1 MNKKK
6 YLGIMLTAAAFL
18 MTSSGSAYADGW
30 WHQRAKEQSATNWL
44 VIVNAPGQ
52 CANTPCTEGDIFG
65 SAGVEGVDNNPTKA
79 TVCYLTGQVVEKNG
93 SATFAGA
100 MGEGDS
106 SQCFFPGFDDA
117 DPHALKD
124 SMVAEI
130 HLIIQVHGEPLELG
144 YGKETQLTRAGQ
156 GCNPDAT
163 ACADVQFAIH
173 MPGDAV
179 DGVTTTSV
187 NRFDDGTAV
196 YGAKSML
203 IRDREGVRVIT
214 MTTLDKIY

>member
-1 MNKKK
+1 
-6 YLGIMLTAAAFL
+6 MLTAAAFL

-79 TVCYLTGQVVEKNG
+79 PVCYLTGQVVEKNG

-106 SQCFFPGFDDA
+106 SQCLFPGFDDA

-124 SMVAEI
+124 
-130 HLIIQVHGEPLELG
+130 
-144 YGKETQLTRAGQ
+144 
-156 GCNPDAT
+156 
-163 ACADVQFAIH
+163 
-173 MPGDAV
+173 
-179 DGVTTTSV
+179 
-187 NRFDDGTAV
+187 
-196 YGAKSML
+196 
-203 IRDREGVRVIT
+203 
-214 MTTLDKIY
+214 